1 MGRVWM
7 FRKILRLGRGIW
19 DSNFIM
25 FFYDYGVMIDAQ
37 KKKKLEYQSGS
48 ISPITRADKFNP
60 TCFEAEYKEED

>member
-19 DSNFIM
+19 GSNFIM

-37 KKKKLEYQSGS
+37 KKKKKKS
-48 ISPITRADKFNP
+48 
-60 TCFEAEYKEED
+60 